1 MSERYPA
8 GIITNNAVTPS
19 GPYQNST
26 APGIWTLDQQISWQK
41 AGQWP
46 TQGSIN
52 PSLFIENLFSTYLY
66 TGDNTA
72 TQTITTNLNFSTYG
86 GLMWIKQRNGT
97 VNNALSDTAR
107 GYGNI
112 LISDGTYANQAL
124 QSWLTNWTTTGFGVT
139 NGGNYN
145 ASGATYASWNFRK
158 QAKFFDIVTYTG
170 TGSATTIAHN
180 LGSVPGCIIVKR
192 TDTTSNWQVYHS
204 GLTSAA
210 YSIQLNL
217 TAAQASATTV
227 WNSTAPTSSVF
238 SVGTGATVNASG
250 GTYVAYIFASNAGGF
265 GSDGTQ
271 NVITCGTYTSSSSPT
286 TVTLGYEPQ
295 WVMVKDSTNSSQWY
309 MFDNMRGMSNT
320 SSQLLQASIANAES
334 TLNPP
339 AIIPTATG
347 FIDNAQLVGAGDTM
361 IYIAIRRGPM
371 ATPTSG
377 TSVFSPQTAT
387 YSANQVV
394 TTGFP
399 VDLTM
404 IKGRTITLGTI
415 AYDRLRGL
423 ASTNTSPVDPQL
435 ITSDT
440 SAETSGDYVNTANNT
455 GYQISPGFSGFSSVN
470 WNFQRAPGFFDI
482 VCYTGNGS
490 YTQNVNHN
498 LTVPFE
504 MAILKRRSSGTGQDM
519 IWVVAVKNQSNVGY
533 WFIGTGN
540 GLSSNAAAAASADW
554 TAAGGATGDTST
566 LFQPA
571 FVSQANPGGYTSG
584 QTYVAY
590 LFASLAGVSK
600 VGSYSGTGATQ
611 TINCGFTGG
620 ARFVLIK
627 RTDST
632 GDWYVWDT
640 ARGMVAGTDPYLL
653 LDTTAAEVNANNVY
667 TTTGG
672 FQIVSS
678 LADINASGGTYI
690 FLAIA

>member
-8 GIITNNAVTPS
+8 GIITKNAVTPS

-46 TQGSIN
+46 TPGNLN

-66 TGDNTA
+66 TGNGS
-72 TQTITTNLNFSTYG
+72 TQTIANGVNLSTYG
-86 GLMWIKQRNGT
+86 GLIWIKSRNNSTFASSPNVLTNSVTGFS
-97 VNNALSDTAR
+97 N
-107 GYGNI
+107 Y
-112 LISDGTYANQAL
+112 LISSSGGV
-124 QSWLTNWTTTGFGVT
+124 QSNWGADAPIPSTSGFSLPPNSSVPYTNYLTG
-139 NGGNYN
+139 
-145 ASGATYASWNFRK
+145 STYASWTFQK
-158 QAKFFDIVTYTG
+158 QAKFFDVVTYTG
-170 TGSATTIAHN
+170 NGTSQNINHN
-180 LGSVPGCIIVKR
+180 LGTTPGFIIVKNC
-192 TDTTSNWQVYHS
+192 TSALNWATYHS
-204 GLTSAA
+204 AVGAGYSTPLNLTSA
-210 YSIQLNL
+210 SL
-217 TAAQASATTV
+217 SAPTV
-227 WNSTAPTSSVF
+227 WNNTAPTSTQF
-238 SVGTGATVNASG
+238 TVGSAGTTNESG
-250 GTYVAYIFASNAGGF
+250 STFVAYLFASNAGGF

-320 SSQLLQASIANAES
+320 SSQLLQASTTSAES

-371 ATPTSG
+371 ATPTVG
-377 TSVFSPQTAT
+377 TSVYLPDSGTNAT
-387 YSANQVV
+387 SGGIVP
-394 TTGFP
+394 TGFP
-399 VDLTM
+399 VDMSLT
-404 IKGRTITLGTI
+404 
-415 AYDRLRGL
+415 AYKSQGGVAAANDRLRGYGN
-423 ASTNTSPVDPQL
+423 ANSAGVTPVNYTSSIAAESTYSGSNPYFYNAWNTTITRGSNGADPTGGI
-435 ITSDT
+435 ITW
-440 SAETSGDYVNTANNT
+440 
-455 GYQISPGFSGFSSVN
+455 F
-470 WNFQRAPGFFDI
+470 FQRAPGFFDE
-482 VCYTGNGS
+482 VCYTGTGS
-490 YTQNVNHN
+490 ATTQAHN
-498 LTVPFE
+498 LGVVPE
-504 MAILKRRSSGTGQDM
+504 LMIIKERSAANNWQVYVSSLGNTQYL
-519 IWVVAVKNQSNVGY
+519 VLNTTAVATTSSTRWNNTTPTSSVFS
-533 WFIGTGN
+533 IGTDVTVN
-540 GLSSNAAAAASADW
+540 ASA
-554 TAAGGATGDTST
+554 
-566 LFQPA
+566 
-571 FVSQANPGGYTSG
+571 

-590 LFASLAGVSK
+590 LFASLSGISK
-600 VGSYSGTGATQ
+600 VGTFTGTGATQ

-627 RTDST
+627 RTDTT

-653 LDTTAAEVNANNVY
+653 LNSGSAAEVNANNVY

-678 LADINASGGTYI
+678 LAGINASGGTYI